1 MRCLITP
8 RHMVRKKK
16 APDQLTGVTK
26 FRAIQTQYMQI
37 GQNLLL
43 NDNYNLA
50 KFNLKS
56 PREQRRTKPGQ
67 LIK

>member
-16 APDQLTGVTK
+16 APDQLTGATIK
-26 FRAIQTQYMQI
+26 FRAIQAQYMQI

-43 NDNYNLA
+43 NDTDNNSSFCY
-50 KFNLKS
+50 S
-56 PREQRRTKPGQ
+56 M
-67 LIK
+67 I